1 MREVV
6 DPFKG
11 MAYSAILDSLT
22 SEGRKAYRETIP
34 PLFKVPGTGKAVWDA
49 EIGRFVV

>member
-1 MREVV
+1 MIEVK

-11 MAYSAILDSLT
+11 MAYSAILDSL
-22 SEGRKAYRETIP
+22 SGDRRKSYRETP
-34 PLFKVPGTGKAVWDA
+34 HPLRKIAGTGKASWDA